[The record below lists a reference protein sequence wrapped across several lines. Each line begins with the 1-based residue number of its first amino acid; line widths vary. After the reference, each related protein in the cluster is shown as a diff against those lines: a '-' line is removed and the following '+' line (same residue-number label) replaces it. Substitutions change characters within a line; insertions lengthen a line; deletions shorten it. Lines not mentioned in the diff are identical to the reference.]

1 MPPFVIALIIVVGG
15 LWLIRKAGR
24 SKPAE
29 MRQLLQKL
37 GGYAALGFA
46 ALLAFKGQIGFASGL
61 LVVGLGLIGKTSLLP
76 QGFSPWA
83 NKPNENAPPP
93 PQPPQRSDLKS
104 DEALAILG
112 LKKGATAEDVRQAHK
127 RLMKDFHPDKGGTD
141 YLASKINAAKDV
153 LLNQRS

>member
-1 MPPFVIALIIVVGG
+1 MPPFAIAFIIVVGG

-29 MRQLLQKL
+29 MRLLLQKI
-37 GGYAALGFA
+37 GGYSALGFA
-46 ALLAFKGQIGFASGL
+46 ALLMVKGQIGFASGL

-76 QGFSPWA
+76 RGFAPWA
-83 NKPNENAPPP
+83 SGPAETAP
-93 PQPPQRSDLKS
+93 PPQRSDLKS

-112 LKKGATAEDVRQAHK
+112 LKRGATSEDVRQAHK

-141 YLASKINAAKDV
+141 YLAAKINAAKDV
-153 LLNQRS
+153 LLNQG